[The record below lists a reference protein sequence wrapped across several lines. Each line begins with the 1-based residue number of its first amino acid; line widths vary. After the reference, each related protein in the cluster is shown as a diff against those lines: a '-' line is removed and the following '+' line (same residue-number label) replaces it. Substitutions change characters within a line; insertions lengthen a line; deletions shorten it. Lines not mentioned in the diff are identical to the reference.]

1 MIGQVIVETTQ
12 VIRTRAVATR
22 RPVRRGKPRRLK
34 AAFGISAGLV
44 VLAMLPVIIV
54 LCVYAYFQIFGII
67 LPGVQVG
74 GVQVQG
80 LTVHEAVAKIDR
92 VWNVD
97 YRITAVDTTELA
109 RSWVVMPSEFGLR
122 VDALANAEQAYSI
135 GRNQGIIAG
144 VTHIINTLMYG
155 GEVTP
160 WVILDPIAARAGLE
174 AWRARVDVHPVEGT
188 LVLEG
193 GEVVPTIGQVGKYL
207 DLEASLSLL
216 SADPAAVMLDY
227 RFVPLVMEPVVPAI
241 IEVSATATE
250 AERLL
255 GSGMT
260 IGAYDPVTSE
270 RFNWVPTRQEIA
282 SWLRVERGMDEF
294 NVALDDNLL
303 SAYLKILEAN
313 LGAERFFDGEQALA
327 VARKSL
333 DGEDTETLQI
343 TYRPT
348 AYVVL
353 PTDTMATISFH
364 FGMPYWKIFEFNPT
378 VAARGLVVG
387 ETITIPPADSM
398 LTLPAVVNKRIV
410 ISISQ
415 QRMWIYQD
423 GELSQEHV
431 ISTGMSSSPTLPG
444 IFQVQWR
451 YVNAYG
457 SRWDLWMPHFLGIY
471 EASPGFINGIHGLPL
486 LSNGVRLWGNVLGRP
501 ASYGCIILDL
511 DAAEGLYYW
520 AEDGVVVEIQP

>member
-1 MIGQVIVETTQ
+1 METTQ
-12 VIRTRAVATR
+12 VIRTRAIATR
-22 RPVRRGKPRRLK
+22 RPVRQGKPRLLK
-34 AAFGISAGLV
+34 AAFGITAGLT
-44 VLAMLPVIIV
+44 VLATLPVIIL
-54 LCVYAYFQIFGII
+54 LCGYAYFQIFEII

-74 GVQVQG
+74 GVLVQG
-80 LTVHEAVAKIDR
+80 LTVHEAVAELDR

-97 YRITAVDTTELA
+97 YRITAVDINELGH
-109 RSWVVMPSEFGLR
+109 SWVVMPSEFGLR
-122 VDALANAEQAYSI
+122 VDALASAELAYSI
-135 GRNQGIIAG
+135 GRNQGIVAG
-144 VTHIINTLMYG
+144 VAHLINTWMYG
-155 GEVTP
+155 GEVIP
-160 WVILDPIAARAGLE
+160 QVIFDPIVARAGLE
-174 AWRARVDVHPVEGT
+174 AWRERVDVPSVEGN

-193 GEVVPTIGQVGKYL
+193 GEVVPTIGQVGRIL
-207 DLEASLSLL
+207 DLEASFRLL

-241 IEVSATATE
+241 IEVSATASE
-250 AERLL
+250 AESLL
-255 GSGMT
+255 GSGLT
-260 IGAYDPVTSE
+260 IGAYDPVTDE
-270 RFNWVPTRQEIA
+270 RFTWVPTRQEIA
-282 SWLRVERGMDEF
+282 SWLRIERGMDELH
-294 NVALDDNLL
+294 VTMDEGLL
-303 SAYLKILEAN
+303 SGYLTLLEAS
-313 LGAERFFDGEQALA
+313 LGAERTFDSEQALD
-327 VARKSL
+327 VAKKSL
-333 DGEDTETLQI
+333 GGEDTETLQI

-348 AYVVL
+348 TYVVL
-353 PTDTMATISFH
+353 PTDTMATISFQ
-364 FGMPYWKIFEFNPT
+364 FGMPYWKIYEFNPK

-415 QRMWIYQD
+415 QRMWVYQD
-423 GELSQEHV
+423 GELFREHV

-451 YVNAYG
+451 YLNAYG

-511 DAAEGLYYW
+511 DAAEELYYW